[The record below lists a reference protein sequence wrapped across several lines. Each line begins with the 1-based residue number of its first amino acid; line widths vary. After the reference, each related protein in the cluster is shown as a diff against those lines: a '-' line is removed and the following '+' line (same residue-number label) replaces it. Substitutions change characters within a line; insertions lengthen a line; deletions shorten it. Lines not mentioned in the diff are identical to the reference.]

1 MTGNVNL
8 LRFFVFFLLSSPYI
22 AHGESPEL
30 IWRPEGPIMHRSIDA
45 AGADFDGD
53 GVVGFS
59 DFLLFARNFNTAEGD
74 TGYDARMDLNGDG
87 TVNFPDFVSFSAAFG
102 ARSGGGTSSRYAVY
116 ALDPLLGGMA
126 VIDSESHLLSDYL
139 RFRGPTGMAVS
150 AGERTI
156 YVSEGFGLFAIDQN
170 HEALFSIPT
179 ESQGRVVLGP
189 DERFA
194 YVTEERHDRLVVLD
208 LIARAPVD
216 TISVGERPI
225 DVAITP
231 DGGKLYVANADS
243 RDITV
248 IDVEQG
254 EVASTI
260 VIGGVPGEIGITKDG
275 RRAYVTNVDRG
286 VVSVLDLDSDQVVSG
301 MQLNGDSARG
311 LAFSPDG
318 RTLYVASTGTRSGGF
333 LVTIDV
339 QRNLVSGR
347 LRVGDAASTIG
358 VAPDGKR
365 IYIGTLV
372 LDGGGPG
379 LSAVDLEDGRVM
391 GRLLGIDFIAQFA
404 FRTLSQSQSGSEN

>member
-1 MTGNVNL
+1 MTENL
-8 LRFFVFFLLSSPYI
+8 HRMLFCVLFTCASGSSAY
-22 AHGESPEL
+22 GQSPVL
-30 IWRPEGPIMHRSIDA
+30 VWQPEGPVTQGST
-45 AGADFDGD
+45 GPLTADFDGD

-59 DFLLFARNFNTAEGD
+59 DFLLFARSFNTAEGD
-74 TGYDARMDLNGDG
+74 AGYDARMDLNGDG
-87 TVNFPDFVSFSAAFG
+87 TVNFPDFVSFSSAFG
-102 ARSGGGTSSRYAVY
+102 ARSGVATSSRYAVY

-150 AGERTI
+150 AGERAI
-156 YVSEGFGLFAIDQN
+156 YVSEGFGLFAIDEN

-189 DERFA
+189 HERFA

-208 LIARAPVD
+208 LVARVPVD

-225 DVAITP
+225 DVAMTP

-243 RDITV
+243 RDISV

-254 EVASTI
+254 AVASSII
-260 VIGGVPGEIGITKDG
+260 VGGVPGEIGITNDG

-286 VVSVLDLDSDQVVSG
+286 VVSVLDLDSDQVAAG
-301 MQLNGDSARG
+301 IQLSGDSARG

-318 RTLYVASTGTRSGGF
+318 QTLYVASTGSRSGGF

-339 QRNLVSGR
+339 QRNLISGR

-358 VAPDGKR
+358 VAPDGAR

-379 LSAVDLEDGRVM
+379 LSAIDLKEGRVM
-391 GRLLGIDFIAQFA
+391 GRMLGIDFIAQFA
-404 FRTLSQSQSGSEN
+404 FRTLSQSQSGREN

>member
-1 MTGNVNL
+1 ML
-8 LRFFVFFLLSSPYI
+8 SFLLIFLASLHA
-22 AHGESPEL
+22 AHGQSPRL
-30 IWRPEGPIMHRSIDA
+30 IWQPEGPETHRSTGTAD
-45 AGADFDGD
+45 ADFDGD

-59 DFLLFARNFNTAEGD
+59 DFLLFARSFHAAAGD
-74 TGYDARMDLNGDG
+74 AAYDARMDLNDDG
-87 TVNFPDFVSFSAAFG
+87 VIDFSDFVSFSAAYG
-102 ARSGGGTSSRYAVY
+102 AGSGDARSSRYAVY

-126 VIDSESHLLSDYL
+126 VIDSDSHLMSDYL

-150 AGERTI
+150 ADERTI
-156 YVSEGFGLFAIDQN
+156 YVSEGFGLFAIDAN

-179 ESQGRVVLGP
+179 ESQGRVALSP
-189 DERFA
+189 DERIA
-194 YVTEERHDRLVVLD
+194 YVTEERHNRLVVLD
-208 LIARAPVD
+208 LVARVPVD

-231 DGGKLYVANADS
+231 DGRKLYVANADS
-243 RDITV
+243 RDVSV
-248 IDVEQG
+248 IDVERG
-254 EVASTI
+254 EIAGAV

-275 RRAYVTNVDRG
+275 ARAYVTNVDRG
-286 VVSVLDLDSDQVVSG
+286 VVSVLDLESDQVAG
-301 MQLNGDSARG
+301 GIQLSGDSARG

-318 RTLYVASTGTRSGGF
+318 RTLYVASTGTGSGGF
-333 LVTIDV
+333 LVTINV
-339 QRNLVSGR
+339 ERNLISGR

-358 VAPDGKR
+358 VAPDGAR

-404 FRTLSQSQSGSEN
+404 FRTLSRSQTVRQR

>member
-1 MTGNVNL
+1 MTGIL
-8 LRFFVFFLLSSPYI
+8 KRSLSFLLFFFASQQI
-22 AHGESPEL
+22 AHGENPKL
-30 IWRPEGPIMHRSIDA
+30 IWQPEGSDSQRSTDSHA
-45 AGADFDGD
+45 VDFDGD

-59 DFLLFARNFNTAEGD
+59 DFLLFARSFNASQGD
-74 TGYDARMDLNGDG
+74 AAYDARMDLNGDG
-87 TVNFPDFVSFSAAFG
+87 TVNFPDFVSFSAAYG
-102 ARSGGGTSSRYAVY
+102 ARSGAATSSRYVIY

-150 AGERTI
+150 ASERAI
-156 YVSEGFGLFAIDQN
+156 YVSEGFGLFAIDAN
-170 HEALFSIPT
+170 HEALFSVPT
-179 ESQGRVVLGP
+179 ESQGRVVLSP

-208 LIARAPVD
+208 LVARVPLD

-231 DGGKLYVANADS
+231 DGKRLYVANAVS
-243 RDITV
+243 RDISI
-248 IDVEQG
+248 IDVDRG
-254 EVASTI
+254 ENVGDI
-260 VIGGVPGEIGITKDG
+260 IIGAVPGEIGITKDG
-275 RRAYVTNVDRG
+275 ERAFVTNVDRG
-286 VVSVLDLDSDQVVSG
+286 VVSVLDLDLDQVAG
-301 MQLNGDSARG
+301 GIQLSGDSARG

-318 RTLYVASTGTRSGGF
+318 ETLYVASTGTGAGGF

-339 QRNLVSGR
+339 QRNLISGR

-358 VAPDGKR
+358 VAPDGTR

-404 FRTLSQSQSGSEN
+404 FRTVSQSQSGQEN